1 MTQLETKSPSF
12 QSLKNFPNR
21 KMTKSNILESKN
33 QSFSD
38 MKLFFQIEFIFFPK
52 RNFSEKCGSK
62 LQTARHTYHHDEQR
76 CIANVIM

>member
-38 MKLFFQIEFIFFPK
+38 TKLFFRIEFIVFPK
-52 RNFSEKCGSK
+52 RNVSEKCGPNGPPYK
-62 LQTARHTYHHDEQR
+62 NEINTKHQL
-76 CIANVIM
+76 CIICSN